1 MSDTTRDD
9 TPENAELEAA
19 ASSSLVPIIDEQD
32 RRIGSVLMASGKL
45 TAQAVERIV
54 EHQRARGLRFG
65 EAAIELGLL
74 GEADLQAAIAG
85 QFGFSYLTPGGSRV
99 SPEVVLAYQPLG
111 DQAESLR
118 ALRGEVL
125 AWWSNAG
132 VKNRVLAVV
141 SAERGEGRS
150 HLAANLAVAFSQLD
164 EPTLLIDADMRHP
177 RQHTLF
183 GLDGQF
189 GLSILLS
196 GRGGRREIAS
206 IAGLPRLSVLPA
218 GEVPPNPQ
226 ELLARPNFADLLQ
239 RLGEKY
245 RVIIIDTPAVGE
257 CADALT
263 TTQVAG
269 AALLVV
275 RKDHSRTGAV
285 NHLVER
291 FKRGRANLIGITAG
305 QF

>member
-1 MSDTTRDD
+1 MSDSIRD
-9 TPENAELEAA
+9 ENPTAETSG
-19 ASSSLVPIIDEQD
+19 SSSLVPIIDEQD

-45 TAQAVERIV
+45 SAEAIERIV
-54 EHQRARGLRFG
+54 AHQNARGLRFG
-65 EAAIELGLL
+65 EAAIELGLI

-85 QFGFSYLTPGGSRV
+85 QFGFSYLVPGGSRV
-99 SPEVVLAYQPLG
+99 SEEVILAYQPLG

-118 ALRGEVL
+118 ALRGEIL
-125 AWWSNAG
+125 AWWRNAG
-132 VKNRVLAVV
+132 IARQVLTVV

-177 RQHTLF
+177 RQHSLF

-196 GRGGRREIAS
+196 GRGGRREIPT
-206 IAGLPRLSVLPA
+206 IPGLPRLSVLPA

-226 ELLARPNFADLLQ
+226 ELLARPNFADLLD

-263 TTQVAG
+263 TTLLAG

-275 RKDHSRTGAV
+275 RKDHSRGGAV

-291 FKRGRANLIGITAG
+291 FKRAHAKLIGITAG

>member
-1 MSDTTRDD
+1 MSDSIRD
-9 TPENAELEAA
+9 ENPTAETSG
-19 ASSSLVPIIDEQD
+19 SSSLVPIIDEQD

-45 TAQAVERIV
+45 SAEAIERIV
-54 EHQRARGLRFG
+54 AHQNARGLRFG
-65 EAAIELGLL
+65 EAAIELGLI

-85 QFGFSYLTPGGSRV
+85 QFGFSYLVPGGSRV
-99 SPEVVLAYQPLG
+99 SEEVILAYQPLG

-118 ALRGEVL
+118 ALRGEIL
-125 AWWSNAG
+125 AWWRNAG
-132 VKNRVLAVV
+132 IARQVLTVV

-177 RQHTLF
+177 RQHSLF

-196 GRGGRREIAS
+196 GRGGRREIPT
-206 IAGLPRLSVLPA
+206 IPGLPRLSVLPA

-226 ELLARPNFADLLQ
+226 ELLARPNFADLLD

-263 TTQVAG
+263 TTLLAG

-275 RKDHSRTGAV
+275 RKDHSRSGAV

-291 FKRGRANLIGITAG
+291 FKRAHAKLIGITAG

>member
-1 MSDTTRDD
+1 MSDSIRD
-9 TPENAELEAA
+9 ENPTAEAPG
-19 ASSSLVPIIDEQD
+19 SSSLVPIIDEQD

-45 TAQAVERIV
+45 SAEAIERIV
-54 EHQRARGLRFG
+54 AHQNASGLRFG
-65 EAAIELGLL
+65 EAAIELGLI

-85 QFGFSYLTPGGSRV
+85 QFGFSYLVPGGSRV
-99 SPEVVLAYQPLG
+99 SEEVILAYQPLG

-118 ALRGEVL
+118 ALRGEIL
-125 AWWSNAG
+125 AWWRNAG
-132 VKNRVLAVV
+132 VARQVLTVV

-177 RQHTLF
+177 RQHSLF

-196 GRGGRREIAS
+196 GRGGRREIPT
-206 IAGLPRLSVLPA
+206 IPGLPRLSVLPA

-226 ELLARPNFADLLQ
+226 ELLARPNFADLLE

-263 TTQVAG
+263 TTLLAG

-275 RKDHSRTGAV
+275 RKDHSRSGAV

-291 FKRGRANLIGITAG
+291 FKRAHAKLIGITAG